1 MKHLLKYIL
10 EFFLSLRTAL
20 WFLGLLIL
28 FLFAGALIMPGRPEF
43 ELLHSIPFF
52 EWIQKQHVGIT
63 WWLWGVICV
72 LSILA
77 INTLFCSIESIIKK
91 RNVTQWLLLISPQ
104 IIHIGFLFMLL
115 AHLLSGVGSSQGLAR
130 AIEGSMLTFSD
141 NTVMK
146 VREIR
151 IDMDKQGHMTDWR
164 VDVEY
169 LSGGKPFKQDT
180 IRPNNPSL
188 LTGFNVNVKDLSPYP
203 QKTILIQV
211 NKEPGALWALIGG
224 ILFMIGT
231 ITLLMLRIR
240 MEK

>member
-1 MKHLLKYIL
+1 MKHLLKHIL
-10 EFFLSLRTAL
+10 AFLLSMRTAL
-20 WFLGLLIL
+20 WSLGFLLL

-43 ELLHSIPFF
+43 ELLHSVPFF
-52 EWIQKQHVGIT
+52 EWMQKQHAEIT

-115 AHLLSGVGSSQGLAR
+115 AHLLSGAGSSQGLAR
-130 AIEGSMLTFSD
+130 AVEGSVLTFSD

-146 VREIR
+146 VRKIS
-151 IDMDKQGHMTDWR
+151 IDIDKQGYMADWR

-169 LSGGKPFKQDT
+169 LSNGKPFKQDS
-180 IRPNNPSL
+180 IRPNKPSL
-188 LTGFNVNVKDLSPYP
+188 LTAFNINVKDLSPYP

-211 NKEPGALWALIGG
+211 NKEPGAPWALVGG
-224 ILFMIGT
+224 ILFMIGS
-231 ITLLMLRIR
+231 ITLLMLKIR

>member
-1 MKHLLKYIL
+1 MKTFLKKIL
-10 EFFLSLRTAL
+10 DFFLSLNTAL
-20 WFLGLLIL
+20 WSLGFLIL

-43 ELLHSIPFF
+43 ELLHSVPFF
-52 EWIQKQHVGIT
+52 KWIQKQHVEIT
-63 WWLWGVICV
+63 WWLWGVISI

-91 RNVTQWLLLISPQ
+91 RNATQWLLLISPQ

-115 AHLLSGVGSSQGLAR
+115 AHLLSGAGSSQGLAR
-130 AIEGSMLTFSD
+130 AVEGSVLTFSD

-146 VREIR
+146 VREIS
-151 IDMDKQGHMTDWR
+151 IDMDKQGYMTDWR

-169 LSGGKPFKQDT
+169 LSNGMPFKQDT
-180 IRPNNPSL
+180 IRPNKPSL
-188 LTGFNVNVKDLSPYP
+188 LTGFNINVKDLTLYP
-203 QKTILIQV
+203 QKIIIIQV
-211 NKEPGALWALIGG
+211 NKEPGALWALVGG

>member
-1 MKHLLKYIL
+1 MKILKFIL
-10 EFFLSLRTAL
+10 NFFLSLRTAL
-20 WFLGLLIL
+20 WSLGFLLL

-115 AHLLSGVGSSQGLAR
+115 AHLLSGAGSSQGLAR

-151 IDMDKQGHMTDWR
+151 IDMDKQGHITDWR

>member
-1 MKHLLKYIL
+1 MKILKFIL
-10 EFFLSLRTAL
+10 NFFLSLRTAL
-20 WFLGLLIL
+20 WSLGFLLL

-43 ELLHSIPFF
+43 KLLHSIPFF

-115 AHLLSGVGSSQGLAR
+115 AHLLSGAGSSQGLAR

>member
-10 EFFLSLRTAL
+10 NFILSLKTAL
-20 WFLGLLIL
+20 WFLGFLLF

-63 WWLWGVICV
+63 WWLWGVIFV

-77 INTLFCSIESIIKK
+77 ISTLFCSIESIIKK

-115 AHLLSGVGSSQGLAR
+115 AHLLCGMGSSQGLAR

-180 IRPNNPSL
+180 IRPNSPSL
-188 LTGFNVNVKDLSPYP
+188 LAGFNVNVKDLSPYP

-224 ILFMIGT
+224 ILFMVGT

>member
-1 MKHLLKYIL
+1 MHILKFIL
-10 EFFLSLRTAL
+10 NFFLSLKTAL
-20 WFLGLLIL
+20 CFLGFLLL

-43 ELLHSIPFF
+43 ELLRSVPFF
-52 EWIQKQHVGIT
+52 EWIQKQPAGTT
-63 WWLWGVICV
+63 WWLRGVICV

-115 AHLLSGVGSSQGLAR
+115 AHLLSGLGSSHGLAR
-130 AIEGSMLTFSD
+130 AVEGSMLTFSD

-146 VREIR
+146 VREIS
-151 IDMDKQGHMTDWR
+151 IDMDDQGYMTDWR

-169 LSGGKPFKQDT
+169 LSNGKPFKQDT
-180 IRPNNPSL
+180 IRPNSPSL
-188 LTGFNVNVKDLSPYP
+188 LAGFNVNVKDLKPYP
-203 QKTILIQV
+203 RKMILLQV

-224 ILFMIGT
+224 IFFMIGT
-231 ITLLMLRIR
+231 ITLMMLRIR
-240 MEK
+240 REK

>member
-1 MKHLLKYIL
+1 MKILKYVL
-10 EFFLSLRTAL
+10 NLFLSLKTAL
-20 WFLGLLIL
+20 WFLGFLIL
-28 FLFAGALIMPGRPEF
+28 FLFAGALIMPGRTEF
-43 ELLHSIPFF
+43 ELLHSTPFF
-52 EWIQKQHVGIT
+52 DWIQKQHIGIT

-115 AHLLSGVGSSQGLAR
+115 AHLLSGAGSSQGLAR
-130 AIEGSMLTFSD
+130 AVEGSMLTFSD

-146 VREIR
+146 VREIS
-151 IDMDKQGHMTDWR
+151 IDIDKQGYMADWR

-169 LSGGKPFKQDT
+169 LSNGKPFKQDS
-180 IRPNNPSL
+180 IKPNKPSL
-188 LTGFNVNVKDLSPYP
+188 LSDFNINIKDLSPYP

-211 NKEPGALWALIGG
+211 NKEPGALWALVGG
-224 ILFMIGT
+224 ILFMIGS

-240 MEK
+240 MEKQ

>member
-1 MKHLLKYIL
+1 MKTLLKHIL
-10 EFFLSLRTAL
+10 NFFLSLRTAL
-20 WFLGLLIL
+20 WFLGFLLL

-77 INTLFCSIESIIKK
+77 INTLFCSIESIIRKHS
-91 RNVTQWLLLISPQ
+91 VTQWLLLISPQ

-115 AHLLSGVGSSQGLAR
+115 AHLLSGAGSSQGLAS
-130 AIEGSMLTFSD
+130 AVEGTMLTFSD
-141 NTVMK
+141 KTVMK
-146 VREIR
+146 VREIN
-151 IDMDKQGHMTDWR
+151 IDMDKLGYISDWK

-169 LSGGKPFKQDT
+169 ISAGKVFKKDT
-180 IRPNNPSL
+180 IRPNSPSL
-188 LTGFNVNVKDLSPYP
+188 LTGFNVNVKDLRPYP
-203 QKTILIQV
+203 QKAILIQV

-224 ILFMIGT
+224 ILFMVGT